1 MPFRTTAHRSRRARE
16 LFRVRGEAG
25 FMSVSG
31 ILLILVVVAVLFAA
45 FKLLPPY
52 IDNYRLQDS
61 IETIARNAT
70 YNGAI
75 TASDIRNQV
84 MAEARQI
91 GIPLQENQVKVQ
103 RDGVSVNIAIGYTIT
118 VDLLVQQVVL
128 NFAPTAGNRNIAARP

>member
-1 MPFRTTAHRSRRARE
+1 
-16 LFRVRGEAG
+16 
-25 FMSVSG
+25 MSVSG

-61 IETIARNAT
+61 IETISRNAT
-70 YNGAI
+70 YNGAM
-75 TASDIRNQV
+75 TATDIRRQV
-84 MAEARQI
+84 MAEARQM
-91 GIPLQENQVKVQ
+91 GIPLEENQVRVQ

>member
-1 MPFRTTAHRSRRARE
+1 
-16 LFRVRGEAG
+16 
-25 FMSVSG
+25 MSVSG
-31 ILLILVVVAVLFAA
+31 ILLILVVVAILFAA

-52 IDNYRLQDS
+52 IDNYRLQDT

-91 GIPLQENQVKVQ
+91 GISLQENQVKVQ